1 MRLSPRWP
9 GPSLRQ
15 LPALVRRFLRW
26 YGAGPLH
33 LLTLAGCFALAGYA
47 AAELLP
53 NNAVGIPVWFVGA
66 VIANDLLLMPL
77 YSLADRSVMA
87 VLRHRPP
94 NLPAVPWINYL
105 RVPAALSGLLL
116 LIWFPLIFRL
126 PTRFPDTTTLSLDP
140 YLWHWLAVTGALFL
154 LSATALAL
162 RVGTVRRG
170 TRKGPASG
178 QGDAGPPS
186 GATPGHLRQPGPADP
201 PGLTSTGK
209 TPAPGDAQTVKGV
222 APPTL
227 PGPTTASGRSPEMTS
242 PSTITERVAEMR
254 AGMAAQPPNQAMDA
268 FTREQAGLAA
278 SVPAGIAPAG
288 TVLPDAELLDVHGAA
303 TTLYAA
309 AGDGTS
315 VLVFYRGAW
324 CPYCNIALS
333 AYQDQLLPQLTER
346 GIPLVAISPQ
356 KPDGSLAIQQK
367 HRLAFT
373 VVSDPG
379 NIIAGR
385 LGILTRPADE
395 ARAAQLQLGLDL
407 TSVNADGTVTLPM
420 PATVILDATRA
431 VRWIDVH
438 PDYST
443 RTEPRQVID
452 ALDHLEH

>member
-1 MRLSPRWP
+1 MRLSPSWP
-9 GPSLRQ
+9 GPGLRQ
-15 LPALVRRFLRW
+15 LPAMVRRFLRW

-53 NNAVGIPVWFVGA
+53 NNAVGIPVWFAGA
-66 VIANDLLLMPL
+66 VIGHDLLLMPL
-77 YSLADRSVMA
+77 YTLADRSVIG
-87 VLRHRPP
+87 VFRHRPP
-94 NLPAVPWINYL
+94 KLPAVPWINYL

-126 PTRFPDTTTLSLDP
+126 PTRFPDTTTLPLDP

-162 RVGTVRRG
+162 RLGTARRG
-170 TRKGPASG
+170 TPKERKSG
-178 QGDAGPPS
+178 QADAGPP
-186 GATPGHLRQPGPADP
+186 ADVTPGHPRQPGPAGP
-201 PGLTSTGK
+201 PGLTRAGK
-209 TPAPGDAQTVKGV
+209 TPAPGDAHTVKGV

-227 PGPTTASGRSPEMTS
+227 PGPTTASGRSPAMTS

-254 AGMAAQPPNQAMDA
+254 AVSAAQPPNKAMDA

-278 SVPAGIAPAG
+278 SGPAGIAPAG
-288 TVLPDAELLDVHGAA
+288 TILPDAELLDVHGAA

-346 GIPLVAISPQ
+346 GIQLVAVSPQ
-356 KPDGSLAIQQK
+356 KPDGSLAMQQK

-385 LGILTRPADE
+385 LGILTRPSEE
-395 ARAAQLQLGLDL
+395 ARATQLQLGLDL

-420 PATVILDATRA
+420 PATVILDATRT

-443 RTEPRQVID
+443 RTEPRQVIS